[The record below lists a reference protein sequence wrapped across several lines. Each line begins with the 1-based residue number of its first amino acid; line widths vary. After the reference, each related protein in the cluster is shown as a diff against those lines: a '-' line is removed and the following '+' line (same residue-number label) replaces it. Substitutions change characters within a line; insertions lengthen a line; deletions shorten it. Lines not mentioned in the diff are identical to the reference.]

1 MIFWLVIAA
10 IVFAVGVIGIIGYKK
25 TTWYQ
30 SSNTFFLFMAALGI
44 MVAILIISCAVC
56 LYMDYIEWE
65 AGFELMRE
73 AYWNFE
79 PINPNFVN
87 VYDIGEAN
95 AKLFEYQSSFI
106 KYGKYGIIPERVMSI
121 PPIF

>member
-10 IVFAVGVIGIIGYKK
+10 IAFIVGIVGIIGCKK
-25 TTWYQ
+25 TEWYQ
-30 SSNTFFLFMAALGI
+30 LSNIFFIIMAAI
-44 MVAILIISCAVC
+44 SFTIAVSIIFCVVC
-56 LYMDYIEWE
+56 LYMNYIEWE
-65 AGFELMRE
+65 VSFELMRE

-79 PINPNFVN
+79 PINSNFVN

-106 KYGKYGIIPERVMSI
+106 RYGKYGIIPERVMSI